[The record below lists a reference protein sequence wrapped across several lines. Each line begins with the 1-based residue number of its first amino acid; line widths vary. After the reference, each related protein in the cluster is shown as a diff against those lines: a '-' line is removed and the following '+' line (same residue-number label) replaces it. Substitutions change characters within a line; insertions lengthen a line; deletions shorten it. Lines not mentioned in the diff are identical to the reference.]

1 MSLSASAD
9 SATGVG
15 IQIAA
20 GDSGNPVLFNFAQ
33 ERKQALPKDGTT
45 TLKVPLVARYIQ
57 TEDRVT
63 PGRAD
68 GKVTFT
74 INYY

>member
-15 IQIAA
+15 IQIA
-20 GDSGNPVLFNFAQ
+20 SGNTSINNSFNFAQ
-33 ERKQALPKDGTT
+33 ERTQALPKDGTT